1 MRIEK
6 VNSAGG
12 LGDPVEVSS
21 CGEMG
26 GGGGGGSDGRSK
38 ELERLRAERDE
49 LDARIR
55 LLESELEA
63 GSAAPVS
70 PEAGVGDG
78 GCVGGGG
85 ACQARPGLAHDDS
98 LPADMIDHAIR
109 LSEKKIS
116 MIEVGK
122 IFSFTFQGVSYQIQP
137 LCLIKVDLLKHSCSS
152 KIGCYFKYLAVTGH
166 TIPYIKYLNVVLD
179 NPPRSIYWKI
189 DLLFGA
195 FSAG

>member
-1 MRIEK
+1 M
-6 VNSAGG
+6 
-12 LGDPVEVSS
+12 GDPVEVSS

-26 GGGGGGSDGRSK
+26 GGGGGDGRSK

-98 LPADMIDHAIR
+98 LPADMIYRYSRHLLLPDFGVEG
-109 LSEKKIS
+109 LSALS
-116 MIEVGK
+116 STVH
-122 IFSFTFQGVSYQIQP
+122 
-137 LCLIKVDLLKHSCSS
+137 LL
-152 KIGCYFKYLAVTGH
+152 GE
-166 TIPYIKYLNVVLD
+166 LD
-179 NPPRSIYWKI
+179 EPA
-189 DLLFGA
+189 L
-195 FSAG
+195 